1 MSVTIIDVAKKAN
14 VSKSTASRVLAGDVY
29 GVSERSRQKVLAAA
43 EELGYVKNTLAMAM
57 RTTRTNTILLIIPDI
72 TNAFWADVVRGAQD
86 YLDKLGY
93 SLILANS
100 DWQSSREEKYLE
112 MVKGHRVDAVMINS
126 PAVDYEKLY
135 ALNCPVVIMGD
146 KREVA
151 GFPIVGT
158 DSALAVS
165 DALEYLYEMGHRRI
179 AMVHPITNDCDD
191 YSDSVRLK
199 GYMNFLASKE
209 QAYDESLVF
218 YAPLTVDSGIQYA
231 DMIAE
236 KKERPTA
243 VLCGNDLVAIGFI
256 QESAR
261 LGIKIPEDISV
272 MGMDDNMACG
282 FISPRITTVRKYPK
296 RIGEFAAQIA
306 TDLIEERP
314 VPEKVLLPVTLVER
328 ESVRRLL

>member
-1 MSVTIIDVAKKAN
+1 MSVTIIDVANKAN

-29 GVSERSRQKVLAAA
+29 GVSERARQKVLTAA

-72 TNAFWADVVRGAQD
+72 TNSFWSDVVRGAQD

-100 DWQSSREEKYLE
+100 DWQSSREEKYLD
-112 MVKGHRVDAVMINS
+112 MVKSHRVDAVMINS
-126 PAVDYEKLY
+126 PAVDYKKLY
-135 ALNCPVVIMGD
+135 ALKCPVVIMGD
-146 KREVA
+146 KREVS

-158 DSALAVS
+158 DSAMAVS
-165 DALEYLYEMGHRRI
+165 DAMDYLYEMGHRRI
-179 AMVHPITNDCDD
+179 SMVHPITNDCDD

-199 GYMNFLASKE
+199 GYLNFLSSKGI
-209 QAYDESLVF
+209 QFDESLIH
-218 YAPLTVDSGIQYA
+218 YAPLTVESGIQYA
-231 DMIAE
+231 EIVAE
-236 KKERPTA
+236 MENRPSA

-256 QESAR
+256 QEIAR
-261 LGIKIPEDISV
+261 LGLKVPNDISV
-272 MGMDDNMACG
+272 MGMDDNMSCG
-282 FISPRITTVRKYPK
+282 FISPKITTVRKYPK

-306 TDLIEERP
+306 TDIIEERP

-328 ESVRRLL
+328 ESVRRL